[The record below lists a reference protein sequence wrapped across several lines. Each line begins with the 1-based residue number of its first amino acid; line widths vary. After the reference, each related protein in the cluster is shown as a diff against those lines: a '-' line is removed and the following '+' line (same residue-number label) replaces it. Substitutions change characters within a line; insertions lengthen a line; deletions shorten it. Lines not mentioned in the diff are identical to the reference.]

1 MWKAAEL
8 PSLHPQHEG
17 GAAEHTDGVIM
28 SAVFPEFTSALSW
41 AASDQTA
48 SGKPAVSGSAVSIS
62 EVLNME
68 ALFSLFLLN
77 ISLLKC
83 SQSP

>member
-41 AASDQTA
+41 AAGDQTA

-62 EVLNME
+62 EAPNM
-68 ALFSLFLLN
+68 AKLCFFF
-77 ISLLKC
+77 
-83 SQSP
+83 